1 MAGITGIGSGV
12 DIDSIVKATVAAER
26 APKQAQL
33 DRLDKAS
40 SAQLSGLGS
49 LRSALESLGTTLST
63 LNTASAFNKQLVS
76 SSAPTVFTATASG
89 NLPVGRFNLQVEQL
103 AAGSKVALKATTA
116 GDTFNSGVLT
126 VSAGSNSLNIT
137 VEAGKNQL
145 TDIRDAINTAG
156 LAKGISASII
166 SDASGARLVLSS
178 SNTGAGNDISVS
190 AVENGTT
197 NGSAALTALAFD
209 PLVTT
214 AAPDSLTGAAGII
227 NTAQSAKFSVDG
239 LSVVKPTNIID
250 DVISGVTISLVS
262 AQSATDIAAGKTVD
276 ISISQDKS
284 SVRANLQKFVDAYN
298 KLIDTTSQLTSV
310 IKVGE
315 DKQPL
320 VGPLLGDSSIRNLQ
334 ANLRKELT
342 TAGGAEGLRTLSEL
356 GITTQKDGKLGVDT
370 VKLDAA
376 LDKNFDKVAGYLTG
390 DKGLMG
396 RLSEAVKPFNS
407 SGGLL
412 DQRQKGLQ
420 TTLSGITKQREALD
434 LRISQVQ
441 DRLYKQYNAM
451 DQLVGQL
458 RKTSE
463 ALTSQLASLPG
474 FVKNNN

>member
-12 DIDSIVKATVAAER
+12 NIDAIVKATVDAER

-40 SAQLSGLGS
+40 TARLSGLGS
-49 LRSALESLGTTLST
+49 LRSALEGLGSVLTSL
-63 LNTASAFNKQLVS
+63 NAPAAFNKQLVS

-89 NLPVGRFNLQVEQL
+89 TLPVGRFNLQIEQL
-103 AAGSKVALKATTA
+103 AAGSKVALQAATA
-116 GDTFNSGVLT
+116 GATFNSGVLT
-126 VSAGSNSLNIT
+126 ISAGTNSLDVT
-137 VEAGKNQL
+137 VEAGKDKL

-156 LAKGISASII
+156 QAKGISASII
-166 SDASGARLVLSS
+166 SDASGSRLVLSS
-178 SNTGAGNDISVS
+178 SNTGVGNDIKVS
-190 AVENGTT
+190 AVENGVSS
-197 NGSAALTALAFD
+197 GSAALTSLAFD

-214 AAPDSLTGAAGII
+214 TPPNTLTGEAGII
-227 NTAQSAKFSVDG
+227 NKAQSAKFSVDG
-239 LSVVKPTNIID
+239 LPVVKPTNSID

-276 ISISQDKS
+276 INITQDKG

-298 KLIDTTSQLTSV
+298 KLIDTTSELTSV
-310 IKVGE
+310 VKVGE

-334 ANLRKELT
+334 ASLRKELT
-342 TAGGAEGLRTLSEL
+342 ALGEAAGLRSLGEL
-356 GITTQKDGKLGVDT
+356 GITTQKDGKLGVDSA
-370 VKLDAA
+370 KLDTA
-376 LDKNFDKVAGYLTG
+376 LANNFDKVAGYLTG
-390 DKGLMG
+390 SGGLMG
-396 RLSEAVKPFNS
+396 RLAEAVKPFNS

-420 TTLSGITKQREALD
+420 LTLSDVKKQRGALD
-434 LRISQVQ
+434 VRIAQVQ
-441 DRLYKQYNAM
+441 ERLYKQYNAM

-463 ALTSQLASLPG
+463 ALSGQLASLPG
-474 FVKNNN
+474 SVKK

>member
-1 MAGITGIGSGV
+1 MAGISGIGSGV
-12 DIDSIVKATVAAER
+12 DIDAIVRATVAAER
-26 APKQAQL
+26 APKQTQL

-40 SAQLSGLGS
+40 AAQLSGLGS

-89 NLPVGRFNLQVEQL
+89 NLPVGSFNLQIEQL
-103 AAGSKVALKATTA
+103 AAGSKVALQATTA
-116 GDTFNSGVLT
+116 GDTFSSGVLT
-126 VSAGSNSLNIT
+126 ISAGANSLNVT

-156 LAKGISASII
+156 LTQGISASII
-166 SDASGARLVLSS
+166 SDASGPRLVLSS
-178 SNTGAGNDISVS
+178 SNTGAGNDISVT
-190 AVENGTT
+190 AVEDGITSGT
-197 NGSAALTALAFD
+197 AALTTLVFD

-214 AAPDSLTGAAGII
+214 TRPDSLTGAAGII
-227 NTAQSAKFSVDG
+227 NAAQSAMFSVDG
-239 LSVVKPTNIID
+239 LSVVKDTNNID
-250 DVISGVTISLVS
+250 DVISGVTINLLS

-276 ISISQDKS
+276 INISQDKGA
-284 SVRANLQKFVDAYN
+284 VRANLQKFVDAYN

-334 ANLRKELT
+334 ASLRKELT
-342 TAGGAEGLRTLSEL
+342 ALGGSEGLRSLGEL
-356 GITTQKDGKLGVDT
+356 GITTQKDGKLGIDT

-376 LDKNFDKVAGYLTG
+376 LDKNFDKVASYLTG

-396 RLSEAVKPFNS
+396 RLAEATKPFNS

-434 LRISQVQ
+434 LRIAQVQ
-441 DRLYKQYNAM
+441 ARLYKQYNAM

-458 RKTSE
+458 RATSE
-463 ALTSQLASLPG
+463 SLTSQLANLPG
-474 FVKNNN
+474 FVRKNN